1 MIQMDSKASKSEL
14 HVSRV
19 QWLSTDP
26 QSHGTSHVV
35 TADSSGMA
43 TSLTTTVN
51 LFFGSGIMVPETGV
65 VMNDEMAGMN
75 YLPPVSIRLY
85 QS

>member
-1 MIQMDSKASKSEL
+1 MTQMDSKALKSEL

-19 QWLSTDP
+19 QWLSADP

-51 LFFGSGIMVPETGV
+51 LFFGSRIMVPETGV
-65 VMNDEMAGMN
+65 VMNDQMAGMN
-75 YLPPVSIRLY
+75 HLIALSIHLY

>member
-1 MIQMDSKASKSEL
+1 MC
-14 HVSRV
+14 SRV

-26 QSHGTSHVV
+26 QSHGTSHLV

-43 TSLTTTVN
+43 TSLTTTIN

-65 VMNDEMAGMN
+65 IMNNEMAGMP
-75 YLPPVSIRLY
+75 LLTSFLIVLFAR
-85 QS
+85 

>member
-1 MIQMDSKASKSEL
+1 MTLMDSKALKSEL
-14 HVSRV
+14 YMSRV

-65 VMNDEMAGMN
+65 VMNDQMAGTIHLN
-75 YLPPVSIRLY
+75 ALSIHVY
-85 QS
+85 ES

>member
-1 MIQMDSKASKSEL
+1 MTLMDSKALKSEL
-14 HVSRV
+14 YMSRV

-75 YLPPVSIRLY
+75 YLPPVAIRLY